1 MSRRENCDDNAVAE
15 SCFATFNRRVTQRK
29 IYTTR
34 EDAKTEILNFIEIFY
49 DPVKRHGYT
58 GGVSPVKFEED
69 YYSRLESVWQT
80 LGSPHRPDG
89 LSESGC
95 L

>member
-34 EDAKTEILNFIEIFY
+34 EDAKTEICNFIEMFY
-49 DPVKRHGYT
+49 SLVKRHSHAGS
-58 GGVSPVKFEED
+58 VSPVKFEED
-69 YYSRLESVWQT
+69 YYSRLESV
-80 LGSPHRPDG
+80 
-89 LSESGC
+89 
-95 L
+95 

>member
-34 EDAKTEILNFIEIFY
+34 EDAKTEIFNFIEMFY
-49 DPVKRHGYT
+49 NAVNRHSHH

-69 YYSRLESVWQT
+69 YYSRLESV
-80 LGSPHRPDG
+80 
-89 LSESGC
+89 
-95 L
+95 